1 MMELESFPEELRRRA
16 LEVGQVLRM
25 EMFPKDTVCPKK
37 GKPSKEKR
45 FVIIGKYDD
54 KVVAALLIN
63 SQINENLFMRIGPYQ
78 HMISSE
84 KYDFLDHDS
93 YVDGYL
99 IREFDAERVMDSAQY
114 LGALAPEDIKESI
127 QRAIS
132 SPQLKP
138 YLIKR
143 YKLQRS
149 PCDSY
154 PVEREIEKGS
164 GGVL

>member
-1 MMELESFPEELRRRA
+1 MMELESFPEELKRRA

-25 EMFPKDTVCPKK
+25 EMFPEDSVLPKK
-37 GKPSKEKR
+37 GKSSKEKR
-45 FVIIGKYDD
+45 FVIIGKHDD

-63 SQINENLFMRIGPYQ
+63 SQINENLFMKIGPYQ
-78 HMISSE
+78 HLISSE
-84 KYDFLDHDS
+84 QYDFLDHDS

-99 IREFDAERVMDSAQY
+99 IREFDAARVMKSAQY
-114 LGALAPEDIKESI
+114 LGALASEYIEESI

-143 YKLQRS
+143 YKL
-149 PCDSY
+149 
-154 PVEREIEKGS
+154 K
-164 GGVL
+164 

>member
-25 EMFPKDTVCPKK
+25 EMFPEDSVRPKK
-37 GKPSKEKR
+37 GKSSKEKR
-45 FVIIGKYDD
+45 FVIIGKNGDE
-54 KVVAALLIN
+54 VVAALLIN
-63 SQINENLFMRIGPYQ
+63 SEINEGLFLRIGPYQ
-78 HMISSE
+78 HLISSE
-84 KYDFLDHDS
+84 RYDFLNHDS

-99 IREFDAERVMDSAQY
+99 IREFDANRVLDSAVF
-114 LGALAPEDIKESI
+114 LGSLAPEDVAESI

-143 YKLQRS
+143 YNLK
-149 PCDSY
+149 
-154 PVEREIEKGS
+154 
-164 GGVL
+164 